1 MNQQMVCCFI
11 SSVLHSTNFFVLDT
25 TSSPLQREAFDD
37 QEEIRQLRENLV
49 SLTAQLD
56 ESNRTWKQYEEA
68 QVDILRNQLGNC
80 LSIDYNGSF
89 DEIAQQIADQVT
101 REREDFSEKY
111 QALERAN
118 NDLRSDDNLESIRQS
133 YMNTVNELTQE
144 LLAMKE
150 AYDQLDTEKQYL
162 ISELEKRPVE
172 VDQDQ
177 ITRTAGMLSSFCT

>member
-1 MNQQMVCCFI
+1 M
-11 SSVLHSTNFFVLDT
+11 
-25 TSSPLQREAFDD
+25 
-37 QEEIRQLRENLV
+37 RENLV

-56 ESNRTWKQYEEA
+56 ESNRASKQYEEA

-118 NDLRSDDNLESIRQS
+118 NNLRSDDNLESIRQS
-133 YMNTVNELTQE
+133 YMNTVNELNQE

-150 AYDQLDTEKQYL
+150 AYDQLDMEKQGL

-177 ITRTAGMLSSFCT
+177 VTRTTGMLSSFCTRLKYILSCILERVPSNIWKEPFREVSLILFYSLINR